1 MGHTIQRAGIAVV
14 GRDGRYL
21 VGTRRIDDVLGGH
34 AEFPGGKC
42 LPNENA
48 AACAVR
54 ECLEETGLAV
64 TAARLMHSCRHTYP
78 HGTLDLEFWLCRP
91 VARQETLAGS
101 GYDWLTAEALKSLPF
116 PEANRPVIEQIVTR
130 SPSAS

>member
-1 MGHTIQRAGIAVV
+1 MGQTIQRVGIAVV
-14 GRDGRYL
+14 EHDGRYL
-21 VGTRRIDDVLGGH
+21 VGTRRINDVLGGH

-42 LPNENA
+42 LPNESA

-64 TAARLMHSCRHTYP
+64 TAMRLMHACRHTYP
-78 HGTLDLEFWLCRP
+78 HGPLDLEFWLCQP
-91 VARQETLAGS
+91 DAPKETVAGS
-101 GYDWLTAEALKSLPF
+101 GYEWLTAKALKSLPF
-116 PEANRPVIEQIVTR
+116 PEANRSVIEQIVTR